1 MPPDIFWPALQL
13 FRHVFIALYVFQ
25 IIMGAL
31 LIVKRFVW
39 VALLVPLFFVTAL
52 VQHIGSKLLQRS
64 WDVLSVRAAHD
75 LDVQDREEALQA
87 LRFWQQPQVAGQLAV
102 QQLAGAGD
110 TDDGLAGQQQLHGS
124 VSVPQQD
131 AAPQQGMSAS
141 SDVAGVGM
149 GVSDLDGGIGGAAT
163 ADARAADDVCRSQA
177 ELWAQLYRPP
187 AGQLLEVAG
196 QLQERLAA
204 RVVAMQARLAAHN
217 AAAAAEAA
225 LKGEARH
232 AVERV

>member
-1 MPPDIFWPALQL
+1 LPPALQL

-39 VALLVPLFFVTAL
+39 VALLVPLLFATAL

-64 WDVLSVRAAHD
+64 WDVLSVRAAHE
-75 LDVQDREEALQA
+75 LDVQDRQEALQA
-87 LRFWQQPQVAGQLAV
+87 LRFWRQPQVAGA
-102 QQLAGAGD
+102 LAGNGAVLAGQARG
-110 TDDGLAGQQQLHGS
+110 GLAGQQQSNTGAA
-124 VSVPQQD
+124 VAKQD
-131 AAPQQGMSAS
+131 AAREQDAAIGL
-141 SDVAGVGM
+141 AGVVL
-149 GVSDLDGGIGGAAT
+149 GVSDSDLGVGT

-177 ELWAQLYRPP
+177 GLWAQLYRPP
-187 AGQLLEVAG
+187 AEQLLEVAG
-196 QLQERLAA
+196 QLQEQLAA

-225 LKGEARH
+225 VQGEARQAVAH
-232 AVERV
+232 A